1 METLRISSILPRL
14 RSCFGTRRSTLFV
27 APSLKSDIRNHSP
40 YALAHG
46 PPPAPPSEQFHGNG
60 YGGRRDADHACRSFL
75 STTSY
80 VRSYYCNAQFNNDK
94 PARVLNPA
102 SPASRPEEHTSE
114 IQ

>member
-1 METLRISSILPRL
+1 MGPPDSAAISFIVTASIPFLPIRSMETLRISSILPRL

-60 YGGRRDADHACRSFL
+60 YGGRRDAAIGRESCRERVGQ
-75 STTSY
+75 Y
-80 VRSYYCNAQFNNDK
+80 V
-94 PARVLNPA
+94 
-102 SPASRPEEHTSE
+102 
-114 IQ
+114 